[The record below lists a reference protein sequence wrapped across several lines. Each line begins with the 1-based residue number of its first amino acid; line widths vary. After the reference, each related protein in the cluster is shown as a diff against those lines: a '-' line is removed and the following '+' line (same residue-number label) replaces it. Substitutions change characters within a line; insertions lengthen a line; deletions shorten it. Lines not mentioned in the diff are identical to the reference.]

1 MIFGLEEQITSGH
14 IQVKIKYG
22 IITVYDETLDLC
34 DIGEQ
39 AGLTCPLA
47 AGDHSIKITEN
58 VPSIVPS
65 VINVQTC
72 LLLLY

>member
-1 MIFGLEEQITSGH
+1 MFASEEQITSGQ
-14 IQVKIKYG
+14 ITVKIKYG

-34 DIGEQ
+34 DIAEQ

-47 AGDHSIKITEN
+47 AGDNSLKITETI
-58 VPSIVPS
+58 PSLVPS

-72 LLLLY
+72 LLFLY